1 MFQPR
6 TISLRKQNRETHMAK
21 RPVRIFQIAKEL
33 NISHTEIV
41 SFLNEKGIGVASHM
55 SPVDDTAY
63 QLILTEF
70 SKDKE
75 AVERSRK
82 EQVRREIHD
91 TRLKERHDPQK
102 KMELLSL
109 HDQRKLEEK
118 EKLAIED
125 EKKLKKIE
133 EQRKFEAEQKL
144 KEEVEKI
151 AAEKKRIDTE
161 AEKKPEPKVLPE
173 KHKSEKQE
181 EKQEKKSVPAV
192 KKKLQH
198 IDLGQLQS
206 QIGFGAHRK
215 AEKKKRTDPEKQR
228 TAKDRVKQT
237 MARMDVKS
245 KKKVYKKD
253 RSDTTEV
260 EISAIQN
267 IKIAEFSSVDELSKL
282 FDVKANE
289 IIQKCLELGFLASI
303 NQRLDWDF
311 IELLADEF
319 GCKAQKIK
327 DIGEDVFFS
336 EESEEDIALAE
347 NRPPVVTVMGHVDHG
362 KTTMLDYIR
371 KANVAGSE
379 SGGITQHIG
388 THQVKLEKSI
398 ITFLDTPG
406 HEAFTAMRA
415 RGAQITD
422 MVILVVAANDGVMPQ
437 TIEAIDHA
445 KAAGVP
451 LIVAIN
457 KIDLPDH
464 DIDRVKRELS
474 EQGVLV
480 EDWGGKIQAV
490 PISAKTG
497 AGIDDLLN
505 SILIEA
511 EMLELKSNP
520 HTEARGTIID
530 SKLDRGHGPMATV
543 LIQKGTLK
551 VGDPFICN
559 NIAGKVRAIMNEFGQ
574 RLKSAGPSDGVQV
587 LGFDQVP
594 QSADIFAVVKNERDL
609 KRIAA
614 DRQRL
619 KREIDLKKILV
630 KSLDALS
637 AQIREGAIKTL
648 PIIIKGDVDGSID
661 ALSESLKKLSN
672 SEVGVTIVHKSVGMV
687 SESDVLLASAS
698 HAVILGFHVQVSA
711 NAKLQAIQEGV
722 EIRNYSVIYN
732 AIEEVKQTLEG
743 LLEPD
748 IIEEIIGRAVVQ
760 TFFKIPKIGMI
771 AGSKVTEGI
780 IVRGAN
786 ARVIRQDKE
795 IGTGVIT
802 SLKRFKDDAKEVKEG
817 LECGISLN
825 SMKKYEEGDEIICFK
840 TIKVKRKLEL
850 N

>member
-1 MFQPR
+1 
-6 TISLRKQNRETHMAK
+6 MAK

-41 SFLNEKGIGVASHM
+41 SFLNEKGIEVASHM
-55 SPVDDTAY
+55 SPVDDAAY

-75 AVERSRK
+75 AVERFRK

-91 TRLKERHDPQK
+91 TRLKERQDPQK
-102 KMELLSL
+102 IMKLLSL
-109 HDQRKLEEK
+109 QDQRKLEEK

-144 KEEVEKI
+144 KEESEKI
-151 AAEKKRIDTE
+151 AAEKKRIDSE

-173 KHKSEKQE
+173 KHKTK
-181 EKQEKKSVPAV
+181 KQEKKSVPAA

-215 AEKKKRTDPEKQR
+215 VEKKKKTDPEKQR

-237 MARMDVKS
+237 LARMDVKS

-253 RSDTTEV
+253 RSDTAEV
-260 EISAIQN
+260 ETSAIRN
-267 IKIAEFSSVDELSKL
+267 VKIAEFSSVDELSKL

-319 GCKAQKIK
+319 GCRAQKIK

-336 EESEEDIALAE
+336 EESEEDIAKAE

-371 KANVAGSE
+371 KANVAGGE

-388 THQVKLEKSI
+388 THQVQLEKSI

-445 KAAGVP
+445 KAADVP

-457 KIDLPDH
+457 KIDLPDT

-474 EQGVLV
+474 EHGVLV

-530 SKLDRGHGPMATV
+530 SRLDKGHGPMATV

-551 VGDPFICN
+551 IGDPFICN
-559 NIAGKVRAIMNEFGQ
+559 NIAGKVRAIMSEFGK

-619 KREIDLKKILV
+619 KREIDLKKIHIQ
-630 KSLDALS
+630 SLDALS
-637 AQIREGAIKTL
+637 DQIREGAIKAL

-672 SEVGVTIVHKSVGMV
+672 DEVGVTIVHKSVGMV

-698 HAVILGFHVQVSA
+698 NAVILGFHVQVSA

-722 EIRNYSVIYN
+722 EIRNYNVIYN

-748 IIEEIIGRAVVQ
+748 LIEEIIGRAVVQ
-760 TFFKIPKIGMI
+760 TSFKIPKIGMI

-786 ARVIRQDKE
+786 ARVIRQDDE
-795 IGTGVIT
+795 IGTGIIT

-817 LECGISLN
+817 LECGIGVN